1 MTLYD
6 TVVVGGGP
14 AGLTATLHLAWQD
27 RKVLLLDRA
36 TGPLFYTLE
45 KLYNVPGMPEAT
57 GVEIQKRLKAQAR
70 DRGAEIV
77 FGNVV
82 AVTGQVGDFL
92 LTGAKGEAWRAKTV
106 LLATGVARF
115 HPTVDGDYTPC
126 FAYAGKG
133 NLYYCTDCEGPEIVG
148 KDTVVIGTGPAEWAA
163 QLALGLTR
171 YTPRVRVLV
180 TSGVG
185 GDGESSAAGD
195 AGETGVISP
204 YRLEQLAEHNIP
216 VLHGEIHALIGERH
230 QLEALEL
237 QDGTRIEAEAFFVSS
252 PARGRTDLAAQL
264 GVELALGGE
273 HVKPK
278 SQRGDTNVPGVWVA
292 GDLRPIT
299 QQVAVAMGTGSLA
312 AIMIDQYLRRQDIL
326 AMPAKTA
333 DVAADLAAVP
343 PVPPVPGLE
352 HETSTRRTG

>member
-6 TVVVGGGP
+6 TVIVGGGP
-14 AGLTATLHLAWQD
+14 AGLTAALHLAWQD
-27 RKVLLLDRA
+27 RKALLVDRA

-77 FGNVV
+77 FGNIVSV
-82 AVTGQVGDFL
+82 SGQAGDFL

-148 KDTVVIGTGPAEWAA
+148 KDTVVIGAGPAEWAA
-163 QLALGLTR
+163 SLALGLTR
-171 YTPRVRVLV
+171 YTPRVRVLLA
-180 TSGVG
+180 
-185 GDGESSAAGD
+185 DPNPEES
-195 AGETGVISP
+195 TISP
-204 YRLEQLAEHNIP
+204 HRAEQLAERGIP
-216 VLHGEIHALIGERH
+216 VLRGEIHALVGERH
-230 QLEALEL
+230 HLRALEL
-237 QDGTRIEAEAFFVSS
+237 EDGSRVEAEAFFVSS
-252 PARGRTDLAAQL
+252 PARGRTDLATQL
-264 GVELALGGE
+264 GVDLAPGGE
-273 HVKPK
+273 HVQVRT
-278 SQRGDTNVPGVWVA
+278 QRGDTNVPGVWVA

-326 AMPAKTA
+326 AKRAAGTTA
-333 DVAADLAAVP
+333 DPAVP
-343 PVPPVPGLE
+343 AVLETVPVPGLE